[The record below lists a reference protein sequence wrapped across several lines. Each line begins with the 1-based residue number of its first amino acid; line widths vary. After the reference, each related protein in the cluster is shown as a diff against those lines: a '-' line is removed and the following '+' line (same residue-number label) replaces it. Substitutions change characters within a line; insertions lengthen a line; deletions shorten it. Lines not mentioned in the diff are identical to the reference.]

1 MMRSTAIATIILSLL
16 AGSASAAPPSSRDQ
30 GDWPCRQI
38 KVPTLS
44 LSAIWSGP
52 SLDGAAKAWR
62 DDAQIGEMAAKL
74 AARRTPIETTE
85 KMIGDFAQGAGS
97 AKKER
102 LLLLFAAV
110 YDKLDA
116 ERGEVVA
123 GLERYGRAQKEMA
136 ERLRDQTQKLRQAQ
150 DEHAE
155 APKVKELSDALQW
168 ELRVFEERRKAVTFV
183 CETPALI
190 EQRLGALARSIEAAL
205 Q

>member
-1 MMRSTAIATIILSLL
+1 MMRSTAIATIILSLF
-16 AGSASAAPPSSRDQ
+16 AGSAFAAPPSSRDQ

-44 LSAIWSGP
+44 LAAIWSGP
-52 SLDGAAKAWR
+52 SLDAAKAWR
-62 DDAQIGEMAAKL
+62 DDAQVVDLAAKL
-74 AARRTPIETTE
+74 AARRTAIETAE
-85 KMIGDFAQGAGS
+85 KMIGDLAQGAGA

-102 LLLLFAAV
+102 LLLLFSAV

-123 GLERYGRAQKEMA
+123 GLDRYGRAQKEMA

-150 DEHAE
+150 DEHAD
-155 APKVKELSDALQW
+155 AAKLKELSDSLQW

-190 EQRLGALARSIEAAL
+190 EQRLGALARAIESAL
-205 Q
+205 